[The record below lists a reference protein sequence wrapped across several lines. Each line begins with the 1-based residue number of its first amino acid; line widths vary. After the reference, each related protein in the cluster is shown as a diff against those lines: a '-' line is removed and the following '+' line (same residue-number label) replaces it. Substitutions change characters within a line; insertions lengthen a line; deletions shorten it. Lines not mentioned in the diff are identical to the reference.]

1 MSAALCLALAAGGS
15 GLVFQRPELLLLLAL
30 CPLPWILGW
39 RLGRWRRR
47 CLAAFL
53 HPARQAAF
61 AAEQDPRAFAR
72 RQALAGAAL
81 AFGALALAQPTWGSY
96 PRRILARSIDLVV
109 CLDCSRSMLARDV
122 KPSRFERM
130 QRELRGLLERL
141 EGDRIALLAF
151 SGDVREVA
159 PLTRDRAVLGEL
171 LDELDMA
178 DNQVGG
184 TDLGAALER
193 ALRLFDGRSGAHEA
207 VVLLTDGGDLGGRGL
222 EVAAEAKRRG
232 IRVYAV
238 GIGSSQGGK
247 IPIET
252 EDGERFLLGP
262 DGQEVVTRLEEQ
274 GLLELAART
283 DGEYT
288 STERSPTPLLEL
300 YEQRLDRLDRRDVEG
315 GLERVPIQRAQWPLG
330 LALLLG
336 LLALWAPRR
345 RRPVAAA
352 LDASA
357 GASAA
362 TAGEVGP

>member
-1 MSAALCLALAAGGS
+1 MSPVLLALAPAGAA
-15 GLVFQRPELLLLLAL
+15 GLEFERPEALFLLAL
-30 CPLPWILGW
+30 SALPVLLGW
-39 RLGRWRRR
+39 RLSRWRRQS
-47 CLAAFL
+47 LDAFL
-53 HPARQAAF
+53 HPARRPAF
-61 AAEQDPRAFAR
+61 LGDHDPRGAR
-72 RQALAGAAL
+72 RRQLLAAAL
-81 AFGALALAQPTWGSY
+81 LACGALALAQPTWGHF
-96 PRRILARSIDLVV
+96 PRRVLARSIDLVV

-130 QRELRGLLERL
+130 QRELRSLLERL

-178 DNQVGG
+178 DNQLGG

-247 IPIET
+247 IPLVT
-252 EDGERFLLGP
+252 EQGERFLLGP

-274 GLLELAART
+274 GLVELAALT

-315 GLERVPIQRAQWPLG
+315 GLELVPIQRAQWPLG
-330 LALLLG
+330 LGVLLG
-336 LLALWAPRR
+336 LLALWTPLRR
-345 RRPVAAA
+345 SPAQSRA
-352 LDASA
+352 
-357 GASAA
+357 
-362 TAGEVGP
+362 EVEP